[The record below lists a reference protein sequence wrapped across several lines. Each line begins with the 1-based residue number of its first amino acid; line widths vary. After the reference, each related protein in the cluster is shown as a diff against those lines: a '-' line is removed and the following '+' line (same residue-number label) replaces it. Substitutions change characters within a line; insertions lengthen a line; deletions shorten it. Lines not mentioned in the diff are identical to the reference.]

1 MSLEKVNRRH
11 STLKMSHLGR
21 ASSKLGFWLV
31 LSAYNEEMSISCRL
45 APEDADEFDDID
57 DELDEDDDK
66 TDLTAGDEGV
76 DDV

>member
-1 MSLEKVNRRH
+1 LNF
-11 STLKMSHLGR
+11 LGR
-21 ASSKLGFWLV
+21 GSSKPAPALV
-31 LSAYNEEMSISCRL
+31 LAAYNEEMSISYRL

-76 DDV
+76 DDVYNE